1 MPLQSRFAFTSSF
14 TAKLV
19 LTQLACKLC
28 SDLCDLRKCLR
39 RISELLEQMGF
50 DMSCNSNYVSV
61 TQSDLIFTCCVSQEA
76 REISL
81 TQAQTFTKPVI
92 LKCREVFLLKYEARI
107 DICYFFCLSYGA
119 TVYSSRSA
127 YFLFCRQSKNVTGP
141 SMNLVLKSA
150 R

>member
-1 MPLQSRFAFTSSF
+1 MCMPLQSRFAFRSSF

-28 SDLCDLRKCLR
+28 SDLCDLRKCLQ

-107 DICYFFCLSYGA
+107 DIC
-119 TVYSSRSA
+119 
-127 YFLFCRQSKNVTGP
+127 
-141 SMNLVLKSA
+141 
-150 R
+150 